1 MISRIVD
8 YRTPEDIKR
17 TCFNKVRHFLYDLKC
32 DYPFFEEWLEHV
44 FVMSYTKERSII
56 TCESDDGLEI
66 YGVCII
72 KKNEQENKICTLRV
86 AKEMQRRGIGT
97 RLIGTAITLLHDE
110 LPLITVPEKHL
121 EPFVKFLSPFNFKVI
136 SKVES
141 VYNEGSYEYYFN
153 KPYLRENVLMSI
165 KPEFANQ
172 IMKGTKSVE
181 FRKTCFGEHVKR
193 VYIYSS
199 FPEKKIIGYF
209 SVGKVEQ
216 MDPKKLWDKY
226 HVKGGISKSK
236 FFKYFGDKDEGNAI
250 VIKEVYPYRYG
261 LSIQDVFGTDYKV
274 PQNYRYIDNVKILHK
289 LNLLVDSDK

>member
-121 EPFVKFLSPFNFKVI
+121 KPFVSLDLGYGFGVTQSISGEGGFMYSPAIGFQYKKFQFQVGYEHQSI
-136 SKVES
+136 SGIEF
-141 VYNEGSYEYYFN
+141 GSCQ
-153 KPYLRENVLMSI
+153 I
-165 KPEFANQ
+165 KA
-172 IMKGTKSVE
+172 GV
-181 FRKTCFGEHVKR
+181 
-193 VYIYSS
+193 
-199 FPEKKIIGYF
+199 
-209 SVGKVEQ
+209 
-216 MDPKKLWDKY
+216 
-226 HVKGGISKSK
+226 
-236 FFKYFGDKDEGNAI
+236 
-250 VIKEVYPYRYG
+250 
-261 LSIQDVFGTDYKV
+261 VF
-274 PQNYRYIDNVKILHK
+274 
-289 LNLLVDSDK
+289 